1 VAALSPIHLM
11 AVTNKYEAQCET
23 SRLLCQLS
31 KRKEIHAYICK
42 FEIVTV
48 LVKELLNTSYCEWT
62 RQHAM
67 LALSGLSDSHECQV
81 IHSSKFINMLGI
93 LSDIFLY
100 FSRFKVNFSLN
111 IIIVD
116 KIKP

>member
-1 VAALSPIHLM
+1 M

-42 FEIVTV
+42 FEIVTI

-67 LALSGLSDSHECQV
+67 LALSGLSDSQECQV
-81 IHSSKFINMLGI
+81 IFTDPHISSYLSGMSILHSNE
-93 LSDIFLY
+93 
-100 FSRFKVNFSLN
+100 RKVWFESNH
-111 IIIVD
+111 
-116 KIKP
+116 